1 MHGNSF
7 RFSISKRAFAAIAMG
22 FLLTAT
28 SSCGILRPG
37 KQAKIERKQAK
48 EAEKSKAEY
57 DKAIEAHMKNQSDE
71 TRKMMKK
78 TRKKAKGFNKFMKKP
93 SKTSPGC
100 D

>member
-1 MHGNSF
+1 MHGNGF
-7 RFSISKRAFAAIAMG
+7 GFSISKRALTAVALG

-28 SSCGILRPG
+28 SSCGILIPS
-37 KQAKIERKQAK
+37 KQAKVERKQAK